1 MKYFFAF
8 LSLLLFQTIQSQ
20 SWIWTGVPQAGAD
33 AQLTI
38 MDAPPTDEKKILT
51 MYYLDGGKLYA
62 QGIDLRKG
70 ETAGSCVANVSIPQ
84 NASWVSFA
92 LKDHEGELL
101 SQFDDE
107 IKNGNSKPKAA
118 SIENGLGLSLYAR
131 NLGMDKNDAV
141 ANTLFRD
148 GIITDSKWLDEPD
161 VLRGY
166 YQVAKALNSSTDLD
180 MVKNHITSLSKKP
193 GNASEA
199 LLVQSTRLAQALG
212 DTTLKETLRKQTDKL
227 YPKNLL
233 VQEEA
238 MLAFKK
244 ATPVEEKVKLY
255 TQYKTKF
262 PVTDDNRMN
271 FTNMAISIVQE
282 YAAKEDWQMVRKYI
296 FEIPTPMN
304 KANVANQYAWQLSGE
319 STETEGAFYEI
330 AADLSSTSLKLL
342 ESDIPKPTHLTE
354 TEWKNNLSFSEA
366 QFSDTYALI
375 LYKLGKYEEAA
386 KYQLVALKGYDYG
399 DAEMNERYA
408 IYLDKAK
415 RQDDLLPFMDQMLLS
430 GKASAK
436 MKEMHHRYWTKTA
449 TQEQLYAQYLSQLED
464 RAHERLEN
472 KIRKMWIETEP
483 AQFTLKDL
491 NGKDVSLNDY
501 KGKTVVLDFWATWCG
516 PCKAS
521 FPGMKKAVEHYASDK
536 DVVFL
541 FVDTWEQKDNNMDSK
556 VSSFIRDNNYPFHVL
571 MDRDDKV
578 VKDFNIQGIP
588 TKYII
593 GPDQKVRFISVGYNG
608 STDELLEEMKIMI
621 EMARGGN
628 PVRS

>member
-1 MKYFFAF
+1 MR
-8 LSLLLFQTIQSQ
+8 LSSV
-20 SWIWTGVPQAGAD
+20 TGNFV
-33 AQLTI
+33 
-38 MDAPPTDEKKILT
+38 
-51 MYYLDGGKLYA
+51 LY
-62 QGIDLRKG
+62 
-70 ETAGSCVANVSIPQ
+70 CVY
-84 NASWVSFA
+84 SFT
-92 LKDHEGELL
+92 
-101 SQFDDE
+101 F
-107 IKNGNSKPKAA
+107 
-118 SIENGLGLSLYAR
+118 
-131 NLGMDKNDAV
+131 
-141 ANTLFRD
+141 
-148 GIITDSKWLDEPD
+148 
-161 VLRGY
+161 
-166 YQVAKALNSSTDLD
+166 SST
-180 MVKNHITSLSKKP
+180 
-193 GNASEA
+193 G
-199 LLVQSTRLAQALG
+199 
-212 DTTLKETLRKQTDKL
+212 
-227 YPKNLL
+227 
-233 VQEEA
+233 
-238 MLAFKK
+238 
-244 ATPVEEKVKLY
+244 
-255 TQYKTKF
+255 
-262 PVTDDNRMN
+262 
-271 FTNMAISIVQE
+271 
-282 YAAKEDWQMVRKYI
+282 
-296 FEIPTPMN
+296 
-304 KANVANQYAWQLSGE
+304 
-319 STETEGAFYEI
+319 
-330 AADLSSTSLKLL
+330 
-342 ESDIPKPTHLTE
+342 
-354 TEWKNNLSFSEA
+354 
-366 QFSDTYALI
+366 
-375 LYKLGKYEEAA
+375 
-386 KYQLVALKGYDYG
+386 VALKGYDYG